1 MLNNLI
7 IEGVVVRP
15 PKREKTDEVVFTIE
29 NNSSSE
35 RFDVLDV
42 LVVTKELLAERVL
55 EKLNNGNLV
64 RIVGALN
71 GSFSINAS
79 YIELGMPNGKFI
91 PILSP

>member
-29 NNSSSE
+29 NNSSSG
-35 RFDVLDV
+35 RFDV

-79 YIELGMPNGKFI
+79 YIELEMPNGKLI